1 MAIITWQNAV
11 IAFAG
16 ILVIGIFA
24 LVIVDGTFLHKQ
36 YLEPW
41 AEDYHEQF
49 EDPRVQALAHGVLA
63 PNSHNLQPWRV
74 VLEGEDSFF
83 LYVDTERLSPK
94 ADPPG
99 RQATVTQGTFLE
111 YVRIAA
117 EELGY
122 EAYIELFPGGEYG
135 LEGSPENLGSKPV
148 ARVSLKEVS
157 TEAQREARES
167 HETGG
172 SISPLYSVMFLP
184 DTSRVPYRETKL
196 LQEDI
201 EKLEALSTE
210 NVTIVIF
217 QEAEDV
223 EKLGDIAYRA
233 AKVEAGNS
241 GVQEEGSELFRPNE
255 WEKNKFRYGFTM
267 EGQGLSPLKVHVL
280 QGLLSLFPSM
290 NSPEAA
296 GNSFLS
302 QVESAVE
309 NTPAY
314 ALIITEGNSRTVQ
327 VESGILYSRF
337 LLTAADM
344 GYAMQP
350 LSQATEEYPEMAGM
364 YKEIHEEYAEE
375 GETVQMLV
383 RIGVPEKE
391 VPPTMR
397 LDVTDIIE
405 E

>member
-49 EDPRVQALAHGVLA
+49 EDPRVQVLAHGVLS
-63 PNSHNLQPWRV
+63 PNSHNLQSWRV
-74 VLEGEDSFF
+74 VLEGEDSFL
-83 LYVDTERLSPK
+83 LYVDTDRLSPK

-99 RQATVTQGTFLE
+99 RQATVSQGTFLE

-122 EAYIELFPGGEYG
+122 EAEIELFPEGEYG
-135 LEGSPENLGSKPV
+135 PEGSPENLDSKPV
-148 ARVSLKEVS
+148 ARVSLKEASWDAPEEV
-157 TEAQREARES
+157 RES
-167 HETGG
+167 RETGG
-172 SISPLYSVMFLP
+172 YISPLYPVMFLP
-184 DTSRVPYRETKL
+184 DTYRVSYRETKL
-196 LQEDI
+196 QQEDI

-210 NVTIVIF
+210 NVNIVVF

-223 EKLGDIAYRA
+223 EKLGDIALRA
-233 AKVEAGNS
+233 AEVEAGNS

-290 NSPEAA
+290 NSPEASRD
-296 GNSFLS
+296 SFLS
-302 QVESAVE
+302 QTKTAVE

-337 LLTAADM
+337 LLTASDM

-397 LDVTDIIE
+397 LDVMDIIE